1 MWSRFLRFI
10 SAFLSS
16 LVSCWELAWWIF
28 ISSRLILVSSKYAS
42 VVGSIRPG
50 LNPVLVYRG
59 CVGELSSPNL
69 VLQFIFL
76 PISFRL
82 AISACFCDCPG
93 NGMNFSPF
101 ASTFISCMVNWCD
114 EKFLTN
120 CFALVS
126 SLFCSFC
133 LLYLG

>member
-1 MWSRFLRFI
+1 MWSKFLRFL

-16 LVSCWELAWWIF
+16 LVSCWELAWGIF

-42 VVGSIRPG
+42 VVGSTQPG
-50 LNPVLVYRG
+50 SNPVLVYRG
-59 CVGELSSPNL
+59 CGGELSSPNL

-82 AISACFCDCPG
+82 AIRVCFCGCPG

-101 ASTFISCMVNWCD
+101 ASTFISGMASWCD

-120 CFALVS
+120 CFALVNYF
-126 SLFCSFC
+126 FCSVC